1 MLAKIH
7 SGAILGIDAFQIDVE
22 VDITHGFSAFH
33 LVGLPDS
40 AVRESRLRVQSAM
53 ENLAIR
59 FPRGRRVTVN
69 LAPASI
75 RKDGTALDLPI
86 ALALMVGQGDIPL
99 QRHLDLS
106 NLLIVG
112 ELALDGEVRPVRGAL
127 SLAVLARDKGYE
139 GVIVPTANAAEA
151 AIVRGIQVYAVDSLQ
166 TLVSALQGCRDVQ
179 ELIQI
184 PSPPPAPEQDP
195 EIDFAQ
201 VAGQAPVKRALE
213 VAAAGAHNVL
223 MIGPP
228 GSGKS
233 MLARRLPTILPPMS
247 FDEALETTRIYSA
260 TGQLHGQGL
269 MNQRPFRAPHH
280 TISDVGLAGGGSGVP
295 RPGELSLAHNG
306 VLFLDE
312 MPEFRRSSLE
322 VLRQPLEN
330 GEVTLTRSMLSV
342 TYPSSLMLIAAM
354 NPCRCGYAGSPDQ
367 RCDCSVDDVRRYR
380 SRLSGPLL
388 DRIDLHI
395 QVPAVPYS
403 KIRKARRGESSR
415 EIRRRVLQARQRQIR
430 RFRGASIHAN
440 AQMGP
445 SLLRAHCPLDEASH
459 ALLERAVDVFG
470 LSARSCDRILKVA
483 RTIADL
489 SDAEKI
495 ASAHLAEAIQYRN
508 LDRRPSSPLSPP
520 PGAGAHR
527 SH

>member
-7 SGAILGIDAFQIDVE
+7 SGAVLGIDAFRIDVE
-22 VDITHGFSAFH
+22 IDITLGFSAFH

-40 AVRESRLRVQSAM
+40 AVRESRLRIQSAM
-53 ENLAIR
+53 ENLALE
-59 FPRGRRVTVN
+59 FPRDRRVTVN

-86 ALALMVGQGDIPL
+86 ALALMVAQGDIPDDGP
-99 QRHLDLS
+99 LDLQQY
-106 NLLIVG
+106 LIVG
-112 ELALDGEVRPVRGAL
+112 ELALDGTVRDVRGVL
-127 SLAVLARDKGYE
+127 SLAVMARDRGYD
-139 GVIVPTANAAEA
+139 GVIVPADNAAEA
-151 AIVRGIQVYAVDSLQ
+151 GVVQDIEVIAVDHMRQLIA
-166 TLVSALQGCRDVQ
+166 ALQGRGDL
-179 ELIQI
+179 EAL
-184 PSPPPAPEQDP
+184 SYDAEPPTTDP
-195 EIDFAQ
+195 FDTNVDFAQ

-247 FDEALETTRIYSA
+247 FDEALETTRVYSV
-260 TGQLHGQGL
+260 TGNLKDRGL
-269 MNQRPFRAPHH
+269 MQRRPFRAPHH

-312 MPEFRRSSLE
+312 VPEFRRSALE

-342 TYPSSLMLIAAM
+342 TYPASLMLVAAM
-354 NPCRCGYAGSPDQ
+354 NPCRCGHFGDPDG
-367 RCDCSVDDVRRYR
+367 RCQCSIDDVRRYR
-380 SRLSGPLL
+380 NKLSGPLL
-388 DRIDLHI
+388 DRIDLHVE
-395 QVPAVPYS
+395 VPPVPYDE
-403 KIRKARRGESSR
+403 IREAERGEDSAAIRQRVRRARR
-415 EIRRRVLQARQRQIR
+415 RQTE
-430 RFRGASIHAN
+430 RFDGDGMFAN
-440 AQMGP
+440 SQMGP
-445 SLLRAHCPLDEASH
+445 DQVRQHCAIGDDGHRLIESAV
-459 ALLERAVDVFG
+459 ERFG

-489 SDAEKI
+489 DGAAGVDPGHI
-495 ASAHLAEAIQYRN
+495 AEAIQYRN
-508 LDRRPSSPLSPP
+508 LDRHD
-520 PGAGAHR
+520 GALNSLAG
-527 SH
+527 